1 MTFELKMNQV
11 AHLSEWHSFD
21 AQDHSTYPKVNAAM
35 QVKYADGGIALGYT
49 FDFFPSL
56 MRPPE
61 SLVTG
66 WRYIKAF

>member
-1 MTFELKMNQV
+1 
-11 AHLSEWHSFD
+11 
-21 AQDHSTYPKVNAAM
+21 M
-35 QVKYADGGIALGYT
+35 QVKYGDGGIALGYT